1 MNTVLGVFA
10 HVDAGK
16 TSFCESL
23 LYQTGALNKPGS
35 VDDRQALL
43 DYNAVEQ
50 ERGITV
56 FCDMAEFTRH
66 GRTFQLIDTPG
77 HVDFSAEMERTLSV
91 LDAAVLVVSGTD
103 GVQSHTTTV
112 FSLLREH
119 NIPVY
124 IFLNKMDL
132 PGADNGACLR
142 EIRERLTPGCR
153 FFTLSQLETTETAE
167 WLCEL
172 DDCLLERYIENGVD
186 PKFLRERLRVLVKI
200 GAVLCAGQ
208 GSARFHTGVLELLD
222 VIEATLESLTVST
235 DEPFGGRV
243 FKVRYDEKGER
254 VTFLRV
260 MSGTLRQRE
269 EICHKDGSVEKIHEI
284 RRYQGGRYE
293 TVKKLLPGEI
303 GGVTGPRRLLPG
315 MGVGI
320 CEDLPAPMLRPA
332 LRASVQAEGC
342 DHSRL
347 MRCLHR
353 MEEQDPQLQV
363 EYQPETRKTGLC
375 VMGKIQLEVLQ
386 AVLSAEQG
394 LEVTFGPC
402 QVVYQET
409 IKKPVMGFGHYEP
422 LRHYAEVHLRMEPN
436 PGGGLEFISELHT
449 DVLARQIQNLIRQTV
464 LTEDHRG
471 VLTGSRL
478 NDVRFVLTAGA
489 VHLKHTEGGD
499 IREATCR
506 AIRQGLEKAESQL
519 LEPYYDFQIE
529 VTHNHTGRILTDIIR
544 RHGIYNPPQS
554 LGRQTRITGR
564 GPVVHFLEYSAE
576 LLTFTHGEG
585 SISQRFSGYHPC
597 QNESEV
603 IAGIGYERERDLRH
617 TSSSVFC
624 KRGAGYEV
632 KWFEAEQYMHIK
644 SS

>member
-23 LYQTGALNKPGS
+23 LYQTGSLGKPGS

-56 FCDMAEFTRH
+56 FSDVAEFTYH
-66 GRTFQLIDTPG
+66 DRTYQLIDTPG
-77 HVDFSAEMERTLSV
+77 HVDFSAEMERTLFV
-91 LDAAVLVVSGTD
+91 LDAAILVISGTD
-103 GVQSHTTTV
+103 GVQSHTSTV
-112 FSLLREH
+112 FSLLHEH
-119 NIPVY
+119 KIPVY
-124 IFLNKMDL
+124 IFFNKMDL
-132 PGADNGACLR
+132 PGSDCEACLR
-142 EIRERLTPGCR
+142 EVWERLTPACLIL
-153 FFTLSQLETTETAE
+153 TCAQLETVETME
-167 WLCEL
+167 RLCEL
-172 DDCLLERYIENGVD
+172 DDCLLEQYVEHGLD
-186 PKFLRERLRVLVKI
+186 PSFLRDRLCVLVKN
-200 GAVLCAGQ
+200 GAVVCAGQ
-208 GSARFHTGVLELLD
+208 GSARLHNGILELLD
-222 VIEATLESLTVST
+222 VIEATLPPAEVMTGETL
-235 DEPFGGRV
+235 GGRI

-254 VTFLRV
+254 VTYLRV
-260 MSGTLRQRE
+260 MSGTLRLRE
-269 EICHKDGSVEKIHEI
+269 EIRRDDGTVEKVHEI
-284 RRYQGGRYE
+284 RRYQGGRYQ
-293 TVKKLLPGEI
+293 TVKSLLPGEI
-303 GGVTGPRRLLPG
+303 GGITGPRGLRPG
-315 MGVGI
+315 MGIGSY
-320 CEDLPAPMLRPA
+320 EDLPAPALRPA
-332 LRASVQAEGC
+332 LRASVQAAGC

-353 MEEQDPQLQV
+353 AEEQDPLLQV
-363 EYQPETRKTGLC
+363 EYQPETGKTELC

-409 IKKPVMGFGHYEP
+409 IKKPVMGYGHYEP

-436 PGGGLEFISELHT
+436 PGRGLEFASELHT
-449 DVLARQIQNLIRQTV
+449 DVLSKQVQNLICQTV
-464 LTEDHRG
+464 LTEEHRG

-499 IREATCR
+499 VREAACR

-529 VTHNHTGRILTDIIR
+529 VTHNHTGHVLSDITR
-544 RHGIYNPPQS
+544 LQGAYDPPQS
-554 LGRQTRITGR
+554 IGDQTRITGS
-564 GPVVHFLEYSAE
+564 GPVVQFLEYPVE

-585 SISQRFSGYHPC
+585 TVSLRFSGYHPC
-597 QNESEV
+597 RNESEV
-603 IAGIGYERERDLRH
+603 VAKRGYERERDLRH

-624 KRGAGYEV
+624 KKGAGYEV

-644 SS
+644 